1 MAYWLTTPRC
11 LPNCRSAHETA
22 QFAKAMAAIPFS
34 LPLLSGA
41 DDSFVA
47 QTFCKSDHFIG
58 IIPAI
63 LMQVLSVPAVRVRDS
78 SIPASFNRHIQVASS
93 AGKYQR
99 AISRDSFSMYYTI
112 LFFTTQLNDS
122 ADFRRVF
129 NKVCQQS
136 TKDGKRDIP
145 TGECP
150 ACPSFSFGS
159 ENAEARYSKSFKQ
172 IADCAKHGAKAIANE
187 QIRSRIVTGGALID

>member
-1 MAYWLTTPRC
+1 MISRKGDDIMKNNIFDLSGQVALVAGGSSG
-11 LPNCRSAHETA
+11 LGL

-78 SIPASFNRHIQVASS
+78 SIPASFNRHIQAASS
-93 AGKYQR
+93 ARKYQR
-99 AISRDSFSMYYTI
+99 AISRDSFFHVLYHTFLYDAT
-112 LFFTTQLNDS
+112 
-122 ADFRRVF
+122 
-129 NKVCQQS
+129 
-136 TKDGKRDIP
+136 
-145 TGECP
+145 
-150 ACPSFSFGS
+150 
-159 ENAEARYSKSFKQ
+159 
-172 IADCAKHGAKAIANE
+172 
-187 QIRSRIVTGGALID
+187 

>member
-1 MAYWLTTPRC
+1 MFLAYRVTTPRC
-11 LPNCRSAHETA
+11 LSNSRSAHEKA

-63 LMQVLSVPAVRVRDS
+63 LMQVFQSRLYGSETAASLRLSIAIFRRQVPPGSTSAQYPE
-78 SIPASFNRHIQVASS
+78 IP
-93 AGKYQR
+93 
-99 AISRDSFSMYYTI
+99 FSMYYTI

-122 ADFRRVF
+122 AYFRRVF
-129 NKVCQQS
+129 KRSANNLPRMENGTFPQRNVPLVPLFPSEAKMPKRAMRNHSNKS
-136 TKDGKRDIP
+136 RTAP
-145 TGECP
+145 NT
-150 ACPSFSFGS
+150 APSRSQM
-159 ENAEARYSKSFKQ
+159 SKS
-172 IADCAKHGAKAIANE
+172 ARA
-187 QIRSRIVTGGALID
+187 S

>member
-1 MAYWLTTPRC
+1 MTVLLPKHSVKAIISLESYPRFSC
-11 LPNCRSAHETA
+11 KYCQSRLYGSETA
-22 QFAKAMAAIPFS
+22 VSLRLSIAIFRWQVPPGS
-34 LPLLSGA
+34 TS
-41 DDSFVA
+41 A
-47 QTFCKSDHFIG
+47 QYPE
-58 IIPAI
+58 IP
-63 LMQVLSVPAVRVRDS
+63 
-78 SIPASFNRHIQVASS
+78 
-93 AGKYQR
+93 
-99 AISRDSFSMYYTI
+99 FSMYYTI

-136 TKDGKRDIP
+136 TKDGKRDLP